1 MKENAKQEQVK
12 LTIDDQEVS
21 VDASLTI
28 LEAARQ
34 NGLDIPTLCHHP
46 ALSNWGGCR
55 LCVVEVDKSP
65 KLVASCVMPV
75 RNGMEVVTDNAAIT
89 ASRRMTLELLFAE
102 RNHNCM
108 FCPDSGQCELQKM
121 AYALQMDHLTVSQSF
136 ARFPTDVTG
145 EYMTIDHNR
154 CILCGRCVRGCQ
166 EIAGCH
172 VLGFHNRGPKT
183 LVGFDLLEPR
193 EASTCINCG
202 ACLQVCPTGAIS
214 SRYRTHYAVK
224 GQPAERDTIASLCA
238 GCGLLCPTLAVVR
251 DNQLIK
257 IEGFLSGTD
266 GRPDR
271 GQLCY
276 KGRFE
281 VLKTQGERLLVP
293 MVKESNGR
301 WREQSWEKALNT
313 ITERLTA
320 MKLRNGAS
328 ELFGFVSGALSNES
342 LMLFKELM
350 VDGWGTRSV
359 DTLDGDRFRSLV
371 AIQGNGAKAAFK
383 ESSWDRVGRADMIL
397 VVGVDLQKTHPMLL
411 SLLRRAHI
419 EDKRF
424 VAAIG
429 TIEGAALFSSD
440 YLPVEENDLPAVLA
454 LLGGKAG
461 ASAKPAKGKPVLS
474 SEQHAALQRIAQAY
488 ATAQA
493 PLIFAGSHPS
503 GSAAAKGLAE
513 LYKLVRVKEGRPGQN
528 TALVVL
534 KPSANSAG
542 AWRLGVAARS
552 VPINTAGGGLLL
564 LGEERGEALGPWQKG
579 APAPDFLAVITP
591 YFDTALAEIAEVLL
605 PRPLWLEEDG
615 TYTGMDGAEIF
626 FKPKVLDPPKGV
638 KPTWEILNDLA
649 QRIDAP
655 GAARSW
661 QEIRTKAGQL
671 LTVD

>member
-1 MKENAKQEQVK
+1 
-12 LTIDDQEVS
+12 
-21 VDASLTI
+21 
-28 LEAARQ
+28 
-34 NGLDIPTLCHHP
+34 
-46 ALSNWGGCR
+46 
-55 LCVVEVDKSP
+55 
-65 KLVASCVMPV
+65 
-75 RNGMEVVTDNAAIT
+75 
-89 ASRRMTLELLFAE
+89 RRMTLELLFAE

-183 LVGFDLLEPR
+183 LVGFDLLEQR

-224 GQPAERDTIASLCA
+224 GQPAQSDAIASLCA

-313 ITERLTA
+313 ISERLVA
-320 MKLRNGAS
+320 MKQRDGAGK
-328 ELFGFVSGALSNES
+328 LFGFASGALSNEA

-350 VDGWGTRSV
+350 VDGWGTEV
-359 DTLDGDRFRSLV
+359 DTLDGDRFRTLAAV
-371 AIQGNGAKAAFK
+371 QGNGAK
-383 ESSWDRVGRADMIL
+383 EVSWERIGQADMIL
-397 VVGVDLQKTHPMLL
+397 VAGADPQKTHPMLL
-411 SLLRRAHI
+411 SLLRRARI
-419 EDKRF
+419 EEKRF
-424 VAAIG
+424 IATIG

-440 YLPVEENDLPAVLA
+440 YLPVEEKDLTSVLS
-454 LLGGKAG
+454 LLTSMAG
-461 ASAKPAKGKPVLS
+461 PSATPAKGKSALP
-474 SEQHAALQRIAQAY
+474 SEHQAALQRIAQAY
-488 ATAQA
+488 AAAQA
-493 PLIFAGSHPS
+493 PLIIAGSPD
-503 GSAAAKGLAE
+503 AKALTE
-513 LYKLVRVKEGRPGQN
+513 LYKLVRTNQTATGQSA
-528 TALVVL
+528 ALVVL
-534 KPSANSAG
+534 TPSANSAG
-542 AWRLGVAARS
+542 AWRLGVAARHAPS
-552 VPINTAGGGLLL
+552 NTARGGLLL
-564 LGEERGEALGPWQKG
+564 LGEERGEALRPWQKG

-591 YFDTALAEIAEVLL
+591 YFDSALAEIAQVLL

-615 TYTGMDGAEIF
+615 SYTGMDGAQIF

-638 KPTWEILNDLA
+638 KPTWEILQDLA
-649 QRIDAP
+649 QGIDAP

-661 QEIRTKAGQL
+661 QDIRTKAEQL
-671 LTVD
+671 LLVG